1 MRAAGQARRRAR
13 VPEMANGPGS
23 LKQDPGPFGGGGA
36 IAPGPFGGGGAIAPA
51 PFGGGRAIA
60 PRLSASTAAGAR
72 RSPRDC
78 HSWTNAP
85 SKSIVLCRVGET
97 PLTESFT
104 TTYSCALA
112 STANGTTRL

>member
-13 VPEMANGPGS
+13 VPETANGPGS

-36 IAPGPFGGGGAIAPA
+36 IAP
-51 PFGGGRAIA
+51 R
-60 PRLSASTAAGAR
+60 RSASTAAGAR